1 MELSQASCHSSLPVA
16 RVEMPFTPSPSQHS
30 LLFPAFSFPL
40 SFLLPFSCFSQ
51 HLHVL
56 LLLSFF
62 SRGFLESS
70 ACCGCL
76 AGGRTFSRF
85 LVGLKVPICHPGQ
98 NYHLVG
104 LGSAWQTVMLS
115 MRAKFQGQLSMGN
128 FTLLGCFQSN
138 TPSGLSTD
146 AQRQANKWLKRE
158 EFGKQAPETCLDCP
172 GEDRSAGRQKGCDLF
187 NFTAKDP
194 PSCLPPQSTKPRRA
208 D

>member
-1 MELSQASCHSSLPVA
+1 
-16 RVEMPFTPSPSQHS
+16 MPFTPSPSQHS
-30 LLFPAFSFPL
+30 LPFPAFSFPL

-98 NYHLVG
+98 NYHLAG
-104 LGSAWQTVMLS
+104 LGSAWQTAMLS

-146 AQRQANKWLKRE
+146 AQRRANKWLKGRSLE
-158 EFGKQAPETCLDCP
+158 SKPQKPAWTVLGRTDQQVGKRDVTFLT
-172 GEDRSAGRQKGCDLF
+172 SL
-187 NFTAKDP
+187 
-194 PSCLPPQSTKPRRA
+194 LPASLHRA
-208 D
+208 QNHGGLTEKRATWT